1 MPERYVVAHHPR
13 SPTLSV
19 NQTFQQKG
27 LAFAYVSRRLKT
39 DCNGAIAIERQTCA
53 GGGAWTI
60 TDTWQFFQDGRI
72 DHTRS

>member
-13 SPTLSV
+13 SPTLVV

-39 DCNGAIAIERQTCA
+39 DRNGEIAIERQTSSA
-53 GGGAWTI
+53 GAWI
-60 TDTWQFFQDGRI
+60 VTDTWQFFQDGRI
-72 DHTRS
+72 DHIRS